1 MYNGQKLKR
10 LLEQRWT
17 GHLATVTVIIK
28 SFNSILSLLQEI
40 EDEQTSSTEI
50 RVEATGLLKAIT
62 QPSFHFISCMIHK
75 VLSLLD
81 PPNTLLQAHTI
92 NLFTGVSVVQSA
104 LKCVEELRCDNQF
117 DMLWEEFHKKREEAE
132 LPAVPGQKRRREE
145 STQWKDYVV
154 DTTFGQTRMEGEKTE
169 CKRLYFSILDAV
181 VGEMSTRFC
190 ERNSKFIQVLSALH
204 PRSAFFMDGDKVK
217 PLLDL
222 TGMEFKEAEFSV
234 AQQFLR
240 DEIAKSDENCTTASI
255 LQRYNDALS
264 AMPTVLQTLK
274 LGLTFGASTATCES

>member
-1 MYNGQKLKR
+1 MVGYRNSYKMNYREKCHMCIELHLVIVHAMSSERALANFFDVCSSLYKYFRKPTVARVYNGQKLKR

-17 GHLATVTVIIK
+17 GHLATVTVIMK

-40 EDEQTSSTEI
+40 EDDQTSSTEI

-181 VGEMSTRFC
+181 VGEMSTVH
-190 ERNSKFIQVLSALH
+190 Q
-204 PRSAFFMDGDKVK
+204 
-217 PLLDL
+217 
-222 TGMEFKEAEFSV
+222 
-234 AQQFLR
+234 
-240 DEIAKSDENCTTASI
+240 I
-255 LQRYNDALS
+255 L
-264 AMPTVLQTLK
+264 
-274 LGLTFGASTATCES
+274 